1 MREIN
6 ELLSSLLVVNSV
18 SLLNS
23 QVMQRKEHAHYDFR
37 INNKLFHQIPD
48 TIYKKTRMESI
59 LDQTILLP

>member
-6 ELLSSLLVVNSV
+6 KLLSLSLVVNSV

-23 QVMQRKEHAHYDFR
+23 QVMQRKEHAQYDLR

-48 TIYKKTRMESI
+48 DN
-59 LDQTILLP
+59 L

>member
-6 ELLSSLLVVNSV
+6 ELLSSSLVVNSV

-48 TIYKKTRMESI
+48 DN
-59 LDQTILLP
+59 L